1 MTPASQC
8 DIVGKSTTEGLHMRL
23 RHLITIGCLLAA
35 LGLYYAGSKETA
47 ALVLLGGAFEI
58 AFWIR
63 LVRGGDKR

>member
-1 MTPASQC
+1 
-8 DIVGKSTTEGLHMRL
+8 MRL